1 MHVDKNAM
9 PCRQSACA
17 NARVGRNI
25 GDSFGR
31 GSGGTV
37 FVKSD
42 ETPDGWVS
50 WDPLTCRSSLPRPSW
65 SSKIQE
71 GCHVPLQKHDCLVR
85 GTAVCTPF

>member
-1 MHVDKNAM
+1 MHDTDMETMVFSQARDVVPPCFVLSRICMWIDVHVDKNAM
-9 PCRQSACA
+9 PCGQSAFA

-42 ETPDGWVS
+42 ETPDGWLS
-50 WDPLTCRSSLPRPSW
+50 
-65 SSKIQE
+65 
-71 GCHVPLQKHDCLVR
+71 
-85 GTAVCTPF
+85 